1 MGNKKKSY
9 TVWLSSV
16 LGTQGV
22 EPTIFPTPAR
32 CMILSV
38 FTLDINPCLSTLNFP
53 SHTQALLDFIWA
65 YFINLGII
73 GAFLPLFLS
82 FVLLTSLPS
91 ILYFQA
97 FYLLEIPV
105 IHPGKTGYPLSQQ

>member
-16 LGTQGV
+16 LGTQGF

-82 FVLLTSLPS
+82 LKTACLKGS
-91 ILYFQA
+91 ILA
-97 FYLLEIPV
+97 
-105 IHPGKTGYPLSQQ
+105 